1 MDDAGVSWRCLEV
14 LEGAEGDSF
23 YGSRSSGTTVQPG
36 GYGAK
41 VQKLSGDSRK

>member
-1 MDDAGVSWRCLEV
+1 MILSTDQGLVVRR
-14 LEGAEGDSF
+14 F
-23 YGSRSSGTTVQPG
+23 KPG